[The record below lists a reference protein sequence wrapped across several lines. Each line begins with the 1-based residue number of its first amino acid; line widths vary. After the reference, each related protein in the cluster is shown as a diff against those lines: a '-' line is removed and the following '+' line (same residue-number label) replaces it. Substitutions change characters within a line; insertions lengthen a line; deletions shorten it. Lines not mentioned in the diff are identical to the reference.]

1 MKLVLLGKPLSGKG
15 TQAAL
20 LSKALDISV
29 LSLGALFRREVEKKS
44 VLGKKVEK
52 YMKKGTLVPHS
63 VTFPFLQKYL
73 PKKDFILDGYPRNL
87 AQAKA
92 LEKMCSLDF
101 VIDVHCSNRLIQK
114 RIMARRSCPKCGKI
128 YGLDVHPP
136 KEGICSCGATLIQ
149 RKDDT
154 KAIVQKR
161 LAVYTKQSASL
172 ISYYKHKGIY
182 LQVSGEKNRYSLTK
196 NILKK
201 ISY

>member
-1 MKLVLLGKPLSGKG
+1 MAFGTGTHETTALCAKLL
-15 TQAAL
+15 
-20 LSKALDISV
+20 
-29 LSLGALFRREVEKKS
+29 
-44 VLGKKVEK
+44 EK